1 MDTLLGIFAGI
12 IMMVVAISLVL
23 IYLELRHRRIFGSH
37 DVYPQPTVVTAPI
50 QNDTAA
56 IAMSLQSELE
66 RLRAD
71 IHGSLT
77 AVSTD
82 LEQVRDQLSVAAQA
96 QSRLPEPVVVPEL
109 PKPDPERTGAI
120 TELYGAL
127 SSLDTAFLAVSQ
139 PMLLPGET
147 WDEDL
152 TLPAEAFAWDAWND
166 VGAAAYQ
173 FAEVFSRRRIQLDPT
188 TRDHLNASISSIRR
202 NLTTRLYPALTDV
215 DRGIPDENRDQVVQL
230 VRALGAEIGDVR
242 IVLEHAA
249 IGPSASPG
257 MSN

>member
-12 IMMVVAISLVL
+12 IMMAVAVTLVL
-23 IYLELRHRRIFGSH
+23 IYLELRHRRLFGPH
-37 DVYPQPTVVTAPI
+37 DIYQSSPQPV

-66 RLRAD
+66 RLRTD

-82 LEQVRDQLSVAAQA
+82 LEQVRDQLAVTTQA
-96 QSRLPEPVVVPEL
+96 HAHQPDAPLVPEPVRID
-109 PKPDPERTGAI
+109 PDRSGAI

-147 WDEDL
+147 FDDDL
-152 TLPAEAFAWDAWND
+152 ALPAEAFAWEAWND

-173 FAEVFSRRRIQLDPT
+173 FAEVFSRRRIQLDAT
-188 TRDHLNASISSIRR
+188 TRDRLNATISSIRR
-202 NLTTRLYPALTDV
+202 NLTTRLYPALTDI
-215 DRGIPDENRDQVVQL
+215 DGGIPEENRDQVVTL
-230 VRALGAEIGDVR
+230 VKSLASEIMDAR

-249 IGPSASPG
+249 GGAPTI
-257 MSN
+257 

>member
-23 IYLELRHRRIFGSH
+23 IYLELRHRRLFGPAEI
-37 DVYPQPTVVTAPI
+37 YQTAPVATPTH
-50 QNDTAA
+50 NDTAA

-82 LEQVRDQLSVAAQA
+82 LEQVRDQLTVAAASQA
-96 QSRLPEPVVVPEL
+96 SQPQATIVPDLPR
-109 PKPDPERTGAI
+109 PDPERSGAI

-127 SSLDTAFLAVSQ
+127 SNLDTAFLAVSQ
-139 PMLLPGET
+139 PTLLPGES
-147 WDEDL
+147 WDEDAA
-152 TLPAEAFAWDAWND
+152 LPAEAFDWQSWND

-173 FAEVFSRRRIQLDPT
+173 FAEVFSRRRIQVDPV
-188 TRDHLNASISSIRR
+188 TRDHLNKTISSIRR
-202 NLTTRLYPALTDV
+202 ILTTQLYPALTDV
-215 DRGIPDENRDQVVQL
+215 DRGIPEENRDQVLVL
-230 VRALGAEIGDVR
+230 VRGLGAELADARV
-242 IVLEHAA
+242 VLEHAA
-249 IGPSASPG
+249 GGVSVT
-257 MSN
+257 N